1 MLIAVS
7 APSATM
13 ETIKSIAIGVLV
25 IVVVREST
33 VVKPDDRTVLLPV
46 LRREI
51 KKMPENSLSP
61 QQADGVLRGKQ
72 LFALVQI

>member
-1 MLIAVS
+1 VIVCMLIAVS

-51 KKMPENSLSP
+51 KEVES
-61 QQADGVLRGKQ
+61 
-72 LFALVQI
+72 F